1 MHIMPQNNSAR
12 HRTHKVSMPKLR
24 RNHNLA
30 MQQMPK
36 IWKTIPL
43 PEMRLPRTINREKK
57 QMAKVLV
64 SMKIFPIS
72 TDIDLNQLK
81 QKIEK
86 TLPADSSVYKF
97 AQEPVAFGLNAL
109 IAHILLPEEKSG
121 GLEEIENS
129 IQKIDGVSQIQMVM
143 VRRV

>member
-1 MHIMPQNNSAR
+1 VASKD
-12 HRTHKVSMPKLR
+12 HKK
-24 RNHNLA
+24 
-30 MQQMPK
+30 QG
-36 IWKTIPL
+36 
-43 PEMRLPRTINREKK
+43 EK
-57 QMAKVLV
+57 QMAKVMV
-64 SMKIFPIS
+64 SVKIFPTG
-72 TDIDLNQLK
+72 TDIDLNQLG

-121 GLEEIENS
+121 GLEEIETS

>member
-1 MHIMPQNNSAR
+1 
-12 HRTHKVSMPKLR
+12 
-24 RNHNLA
+24 
-30 MQQMPK
+30 
-36 IWKTIPL
+36 
-43 PEMRLPRTINREKK
+43 
-57 QMAKVLV
+57 MAKVLV
-64 SMKIFPIS
+64 SMKIFP
-72 TDIDLNQLK
+72 TGTEIDLNQLE

-121 GLEEIENS
+121 GLEEIEHS